1 MRRLAIVAIAL
12 LATVGATVAEAAV
25 KTYSG
30 TTSAD
35 DPVGLRVD
43 SKGKVYAFYFV
54 DVHLTC
60 SDGDQ
65 FDSGPQPIK
74 TPTST
79 RYKVTKRKFKI
90 KIREKDDGRGYDVT
104 GKFSSRRKTVGGTF
118 RIFANF
124 DESSY
129 PDPDGSV
136 KCTSGVLK
144 WSAERK

>member
-1 MRRLAIVAIAL
+1 MKRVAIVAVTLFA
-12 LATVGATVAEAAV
+12 AVGATVAEAAV

-30 TTSAD
+30 TTSAA
-35 DPVGLRVD
+35 DPVGLKVD
-43 SKGKVYAFYFV
+43 SKGRVYAFYFV

-60 SDGDQ
+60 SDGDE
-65 FDSGPQPIK
+65 FDTGPEPIK

-90 KIREKDDGRGYDVT
+90 KIREEDAGRGYDVT
-104 GKFSSRRKTVGGTF
+104 GKFSSSRKKVAGTF

-124 DESSY
+124 DESFN
-129 PDPDGSV
+129 PDPDGSA

-144 WSAERK
+144 WSAKRK